1 VLIGLPVAFA
11 LFFGAFAY
19 LYGSGLV
26 PLTAPAQNAADA
38 TTNFVLA
45 ALPIFIFAGMI
56 MQKGGISLRLVRF
69 VHALVRHFRGGLLQV
84 MVVSMYIVSG
94 LSGAKTADVPAVGS
108 VIRDMLRR
116 QGYSLEQGAA
126 VLAASAVMGE
136 TVPPSIAMLV
146 LGSVTT
152 LSVGSLFIAG
162 LIPALVVVCVG
173 LLVVA
178 LVPWFTLFLP
188 ARLHLAG

>member
-1 VLIGLPVAFA
+1 
-11 LFFGAFAY
+11 
-19 LYGSGLV
+19 
-26 PLTAPAQNAADA
+26 
-38 TTNFVLA
+38 
-45 ALPIFIFAGMI
+45 M
-56 MQKGGISLRLVRF
+56 
-69 VHALVRHFRGGLLQV
+69 
-84 MVVSMYIVSG
+84 
-94 LSGAKTADVPAVGS
+94 
-108 VIRDMLRR
+108 
-116 QGYSLEQGAA
+116 
-126 VLAASAVMGE
+126 LAASAVMGE